1 MTSHPITP
9 ALFEFLRDL
18 KASNERQWFEA
29 NKERYRTEVRDPVLD
44 FIVAFAQPLKKI
56 SPHFLADPRA
66 NGGSLFRIYR
76 DTRFS
81 KDKTPYKT
89 NVGALACPRLVVQ
102 RLS

>member
-1 MTSHPITP
+1 MSGNGSRRTRNAI
-9 ALFEFLRDL
+9 
-18 KASNERQWFEA
+18 
-29 NKERYRTEVRDPVLD
+29 RTEVRDPVLD

-56 SPHFLADPRA
+56 SQHFLADPRA